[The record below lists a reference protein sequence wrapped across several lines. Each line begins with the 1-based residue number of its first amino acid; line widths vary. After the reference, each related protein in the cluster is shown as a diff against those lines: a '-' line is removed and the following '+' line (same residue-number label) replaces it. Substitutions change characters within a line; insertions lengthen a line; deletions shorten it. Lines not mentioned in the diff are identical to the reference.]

1 MILTTIL
8 TSAILIGTAKGVK
21 EAYSKTQ
28 EIETI
33 NREIKQIS
41 TDRVSQLRVI
51 NDKLNTMTQDELS
64 TMKELLKDYP
74 NYTYIESTNSLLYDD
89 GTDRAE
95 VKLDGLMMET
105 LNNGL
110 EGTINNVIDQ
120 LTDTNN

>member
-8 TSAILIGTAKGVK
+8 ASAIAIGTIK
-21 EAYSKTQ
+21 EVNTLYHKT
-28 EIETI
+28 
-33 NREIKQIS
+33 NEIKAINKELKHIA
-41 TDRVSQLRVI
+41 TDRISQLRVI

-74 NYTYIESTNSLLYDD
+74 NYTYLESTNSLLYDD
-89 GTDRAE
+89 GINRAE
-95 VKLDGLMMET
+95 VKLDGLVMET

-120 LTDTNN
+120 LTTK